1 MQKSHLRSVCSGAVR
16 LNCLSDIVETFKR
29 LQAVHMAKRL
39 CYSGYKN
46 PADVGSLSEFADTV
60 FGNGYELLNALF

>member
-1 MQKSHLRSVCSGAVR
+1 
-16 LNCLSDIVETFKR
+16 
-29 LQAVHMAKRL
+29 MAKRL

-60 FGNGYELLNALF
+60 FGNGYFTVQYVQAVEPVGLETER